1 MGNDARKQIPKQN
14 HAKRPHKHHEM
25 STKVIHNSTRI
36 PFNIFLREENSADHL
51 HQLRSYHEKHSEN
64 LNLSFCLIKVWKL
77 SHFFLMNIVVQI
89 FITCLYCTLQS
100 NISNFLMPD
109 QSTWTATRTSSTI
122 FQILKQCKFFL
133 LFILHVLI
141 LNLLAVLFSMI
152 FF

>member
-1 MGNDARKQIPKQN
+1 MGNDARKQIPNQN
-14 HAKRPHKHHEM
+14 HRKRPHKHHEM

-36 PFNIFLREENSADHL
+36 PFNIFLREKNSADHL
-51 HQLRSYHEKHSEN
+51 HKLRSYHEKHSEN

-109 QSTWTATRTSSTI
+109 QSTWTATRTSSNI

-133 LFILHVLI
+133 LFILHILI
-141 LNLLAVLFSMI
+141 LNLLAVLF
-152 FF
+152 

>member
-1 MGNDARKQIPKQN
+1 MGNDARKRIPNQN
-14 HAKRPHKHHEM
+14 HQKRPHKHHEM

-36 PFNIFLREENSADHL
+36 PFNIFLREENSADHF

-89 FITCLYCTLQS
+89 LITCLYCTLQS
-100 NISNFLMPD
+100 NISNFLLPD
-109 QSTWTATRTSSTI
+109 QSTWTAIRTSSKI
-122 FQILKQCKFFL
+122 FEILQQCKVFL
-133 LFILHVLI
+133 LLILHFIIVS
-141 LNLLAVLFSMI
+141 LLVV